1 MNACRNVRDLY
12 KCEHINV
19 FCRNVSWASTSAS
32 PYITVRA
39 GFKFGNIIWHR
50 ELAPSLH
57 PWKNVTGNVN
67 RNDSERCCNLTDR
80 NNSWEIFDRTNATEI
95 LQHPNISIE
104 HDHKV
109 RMKILYIQ
117 LICNMGSVYHQIYR
131 TATIFSSQLR
141 LYFSHWR
148 FIGWTSSEQSERRI
162 PAAVVKLCFNDKSL
176 NKTQRTLAI
185 NL

>member
-1 MNACRNVRDLY
+1 MERFKEVSCSQIRSLDL
-12 KCEHINV
+12 
-19 FCRNVSWASTSAS
+19 
-32 PYITVRA
+32 
-39 GFKFGNIIWHR
+39 GFGNIIWHR
-50 ELAPSLH
+50 KVAPSLH

-80 NNSWEIFDRTNATEI
+80 NNSSEIFDRTNATEI
-95 LQHPNISIE
+95 LQHPNISME
-104 HDHKV
+104 HDHNV
-109 RMKILYIQ
+109 RMKILYIH

-131 TATIFSSQLR
+131 TAAIFSSQLR